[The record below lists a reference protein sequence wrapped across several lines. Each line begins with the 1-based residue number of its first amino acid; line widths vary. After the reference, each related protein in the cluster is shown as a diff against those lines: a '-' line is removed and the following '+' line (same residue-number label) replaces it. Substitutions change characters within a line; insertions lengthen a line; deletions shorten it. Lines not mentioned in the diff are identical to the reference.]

1 MNKSETLAALGEAM
15 TKAQA
20 EMSGAKKTMKNSFFK
35 SNYANL
41 EEVIQCVKEPFANNG
56 LSFSQF
62 PITEDGFAGVETVL
76 MHKSGEW
83 MSGEFMLKCSKNDPQ
98 GMGSAITYAR
108 RYGLQSIAGV
118 PSEDDDGN
126 AATQPSPR
134 SLAPAVKAAQAKA
147 KASKPT
153 GKPVHDEPQMT
164 KDQEKNINTLCRAAK
179 LTPTRTNAGVK
190 KATGG
195 RTENAQELTKAEAAT
210 LIGMIT
216 NIIESDKNQ
225 TKA

>member
-20 EMSGAKKTMKNSFFK
+20 EMSGAKKTAKNPFFK

-41 EEVIQCVKEPFANNG
+41 EEVIYCIKEPFANNG
-56 LSFSQF
+56 LSFLQF

-153 GKPVHDEPQMT
+153 GKPVFDEPQMT
-164 KDQEKNINTLCRAAK
+164 KDQEKNINALYKTAK
-179 LTPTRTNAGVK
+179 LTPTRLQNGVYRATNS
-190 KATGG
+190 
-195 RTENAQELTKAEAAT
+195 RTQNAQELTKAEAAT
-210 LIGMIT
+210 LISLISG
-216 NIIESDKNQ
+216 IIESDKNEK
-225 TKA
+225 KA